1 MNMEDKNI
9 VIFMYKYS
17 VIVKGIE
24 RELREWGYHVQV
36 IAGTSYKLKVLA
48 NETSLFIIYLP
59 NNVIENDALLE
70 SGWNVLLIGEKQSRD
85 AFIESNPHWEGFSWL
100 DRPLKMDEF
109 EAAVKSAM
117 ESEGKKKILVVDDDP
132 DYAKMVKS
140 WLKDSYQ
147 VHSVTS
153 GMNAIS
159 FLLATPVDIILL
171 DYEMPVVDGPQVLQM
186 LRQEP
191 ATRDIPIIFLTGVS
205 TREEVERVMALK
217 PNGYV
222 LKSATKEKLLEYLRE
237 KI

>member
-1 MNMEDKNI
+1 MEDKNI

>member
-1 MNMEDKNI
+1 MENKNI

-36 IAGTSYKLKVLA
+36 IAGTSYKLKGLA

-70 SGWNVLLIGEKQSRD
+70 SGWNVLFIGEKQSRD
-85 AFIESNPHWEGFSWL
+85 AFIEANPHWEGFNWI

-109 EAAVKSAM
+109 KAAVKSAM

-132 DYAKMVKS
+132 DYAKMVKN

-147 VHSVTS
+147 VYSVTN

-186 LRQEP
+186 LRQES
-191 ATRDIPIIFLTGVS
+191 ATRDIPVIFLTGVS

-222 LKSATKEKLLEYLRE
+222 LKSATKEKLLEYLHE

>member
-1 MNMEDKNI
+1 M
-9 VIFMYKYS
+9 
-17 VIVKGIE
+17 
-24 RELREWGYHVQV
+24 
-36 IAGTSYKLKVLA
+36 
-48 NETSLFIIYLP
+48 
-59 NNVIENDALLE
+59 IENDALLE